1 MKLKE
6 VASININRISKQDL
20 DSEGDMFFLYPNDI
34 LGETIDYSKLNKI
47 NSKHSAI
54 KTTISKGDI
63 LCVIMGEKCG
73 HIYIYNSEK
82 KATAGKGIAIISPH
96 NHDVHELLLDKQE
109 ALKSMGVGV
118 TIKMVRKRD
127 LEEFELD
134 S

>member
-73 HIYIYNSEK
+73 HIRTYTSEN
-82 KATAGKGIAIISPH
+82 KATAGRGIAIISPK
-96 NHDVHELLLDKQE
+96 NNDLNKRILDRKE
-109 ALKSMGVGV
+109 ALKSLGVGV
-118 TIKMVRKRD
+118 TMQMISKRD